1 VEADV
6 VRVAVLDDQG
16 GQLKPAPFQYHAPTS
31 VEEAVDHLSELGD
44 EAKVLAGGQSLIALL
59 SLRLTR
65 FEHLIDLRR
74 ISDLT
79 GVETADGTVRVKAMT
94 RQVQVERD
102 PVIARLVPLLTA
114 ATPLIGH
121 FQIRNQGTLGG
132 SVAHADPASEYPA
145 VALTLDA
152 TIVLTG
158 PKGERRVPAAEFFLS
173 TWVTTIEPD
182 EVLSAVDFASWGAG
196 SGFGVEEIARRH
208 GDFAIAGATCGV
220 RVVDDK
226 IERAAIALFGMG
238 STPLRAPAAE
248 AALIGTQVDAIDME
262 ALGRLA
268 VGDLDPPEDLHAS
281 SGYRRHVGAA
291 LVGRAL
297 FKAVQEAR
305 DA

>member
-1 VEADV
+1 
-6 VRVAVLDDQG
+6 
-16 GQLKPAPFQYHAPTS
+16 LKPAPFQYHAPTS

>member
-1 VEADV
+1 
-6 VRVAVLDDQG
+6 
-16 GQLKPAPFQYHAPTS
+16 LKPAPFQYHAPTS

-297 FKAVQEAR
+297 AKAVQEAR

>member
-1 VEADV
+1 
-6 VRVAVLDDQG
+6 
-16 GQLKPAPFQYHAPTS
+16 LKPAPFQYYAPTS